1 MLSPTGS
8 TMLNRSGNPYPRTRK
23 DMEYWLPLAAG
34 LFGSLHCA
42 GMCGPLVLAFAAR
55 GAGGSGRVPAVRVH
69 FAYHAGRFLSYV
81 CLGLLAGAAGSAI
94 AVLGGAASWRALVSG
109 LLMLI
114 AGSLMLARLPFS
126 GGCLFPLRLL
136 SGLSSIGTTEAALY
150 VGLCTPIL
158 PCGMLY
164 AMLMQAAAAGS
175 ILRGGVTMLAFV
187 AGTIPALGL
196 MGAASAAIGQKWRGH
211 AHWIS
216 GIAVILM
223 GMMLL
228 LHAFPFHSG
237 AVPPDH

>member
-1 MLSPTGS
+1 
-8 TMLNRSGNPYPRTRK
+8 
-23 DMEYWLPLAAG
+23 MEYWLPLAAG

-42 GMCGPLVLAFAAR
+42 GMCGPLVLAFSAR
-55 GAGGSGRVPAVRVH
+55 GACGSGRVPAVRVH
-69 FAYHAGRFLSYV
+69 LAYHAGRLLSYV

-109 LLMLI
+109 LLMII
-114 AGSLMLARLPFS
+114 AGSLILVRLPLP
-126 GGCLFPLRLL
+126 GRCLFPLRLL
-136 SGLSSIGTTEAALY
+136 SGLFSIGTAETALY
-150 VGLCTPIL
+150 AGLCTPIL

-164 AMLMQAAAAGS
+164 AMIMQAAAAGS
-175 ILRGGVTMLAFV
+175 ILGGGVTMLAFV

-196 MGAASAAIGQKWRGH
+196 MGAASAAIGQRWRVH
-211 AHWIS
+211 AHRIS

-223 GMMLL
+223 GMLLL